1 MSCPDSRSF
10 TPGNFFNASL
20 KFFVELAHS
29 FASTATA
36 LNGVFFTLSTLD
48 AVTVNSSNISASSGI
63 TRLTVAATPFSTVTR
78 CFTVLYPI
86 ADTTNVYWP
95 TGAFSTKK
103 TLRSDT
109 QPYDVPS
116 KDTVAK
122 STGLLSSETNFPDIT
137 HFPLFG
143 DTLSIS
149 FTTIPAKRGKDE
161 KNRSK
166 MFNTLT
172 IFILALFFWV
182 ENYMVFKCLTI
193 L

>member
-63 TRLTVAATPFSTVTR
+63 T
-78 CFTVLYPI
+78 
-86 ADTTNVYWP
+86 
-95 TGAFSTKK
+95 
-103 TLRSDT
+103 
-109 QPYDVPS
+109 
-116 KDTVAK
+116 
-122 STGLLSSETNFPDIT
+122 GLLSSETNFPDIT

-149 FTTIPAKRGKDE
+149 FTTIPALRGKDE

-166 MFNTLT
+166 MFNTLIIY
-172 IFILALFFWV
+172 IFALFFRV
-182 ENYMVFKCLTI
+182 QNYMVFTLQYSNFGIYKEPTFIFHKVLVLCI
-193 L
+193 N